1 MPVTATHSPHNFDNP
16 VHSRMTGILFS
27 PFFRWINWS
36 SKILHCSRFHK
47 QYAVELKFQ
56 NSYPG
61 PTLYTRNHHSELV
74 KESWHV
80 KIWNTIFLNEWKG
93 NMMSSLVLV
102 SKIYLNP
109 FLRKLRLHLPFSSL
123 QDPLLFSSVSDPS
136 SQSPPCF
143 LRDFSRSEVPPT
155 RVS

>member
-1 MPVTATHSPHNFDNP
+1 MPVTSMHSPHNFNNP
-16 VHSRMTGILFS
+16 LHRPMTGILFS
-27 PFFRWINWS
+27 PLHRWDNWS
-36 SKILHCSRFHK
+36 AKMLHCSRFHK

-56 NSYPG
+56 NSYTG
-61 PTLYTRNHHSELV
+61 PTLYTHNHHSELV

-80 KIWNTIFLNEWKG
+80 KIWNIIFLWMKRKYDE
-93 NMMSSLVLV
+93 LTHI

-109 FLRKLRLHLPFSSL
+109 FLRKLRLRLPFSSL

-136 SQSPPCF
+136 PQSPPCSM
-143 LRDFSRSEVPPT
+143 RGDFSRPEVTPT